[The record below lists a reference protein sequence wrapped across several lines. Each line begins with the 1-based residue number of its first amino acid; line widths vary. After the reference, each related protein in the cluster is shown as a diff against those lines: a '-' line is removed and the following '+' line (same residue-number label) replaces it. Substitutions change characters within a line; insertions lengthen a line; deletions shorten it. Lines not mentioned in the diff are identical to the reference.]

1 VTAREETYF
10 SLPSSLG
17 TAYGNC
23 PDLSFGLKLERGMK
37 RVLLEEPIFLI
48 R

>member
-1 VTAREETYF
+1 MKVVPNASGNR
-10 SLPSSLG
+10 SIG

-23 PDLSFGLKLERGMK
+23 PDLSLGLKLERGMK
-37 RVLLEEPIFLI
+37 RVLLEKPIFLI